1 MIISTFDNF
10 FVFDQHKYNIV
21 ELLQVGGTMGLWLGL
36 GVVQV
41 MFWNGWFWLCVFCV
55 LLVLFVH
62 CCWYIELTFFVQ

>member
-1 MIISTFDNF
+1 M
-10 FVFDQHKYNIV
+10 

-55 LLVLFVH
+55 LLVLFVY
-62 CCWYIELTFFVQ
+62 CLCTVGIVSVLLLVY